1 MIKFILKYGEKV
13 TRLQIFYFS
22 PSKQFSKN
30 SIVKNYYCSNC
41 LLLSFI
47 KIPRF
52 VGIIYFSFICASNLP
67 KFSTLWLKLNS
78 ILLFFSSVY
87 NFPLYNKR
95 SRNAACYLN
104 KFQLEK
110 LRKPRKI
117 IANNERNEWKYRLNH
132 TLSREQKKRSFDFR
146 KCIIDPLQL
155 FLSSSQHGE
164 SIWNG
169 NRGGEGEGWMER
181 RSSVPSVHYLNSS
194 APYSVS
200 IPIIESE
207 WNRFDTLASRA
218 FPPSSYLISFY
229 LCIRA

>member
-1 MIKFILKYGEKV
+1 MQ
-13 TRLQIFYFS
+13 T
-22 PSKQFSKN
+22 
-30 SIVKNYYCSNC
+30 
-41 LLLSFI
+41 
-47 KIPRF
+47 
-52 VGIIYFSFICASNLP
+52 
-67 KFSTLWLKLNS
+67 TT
-78 ILLFFSSVY
+78 
-87 NFPLYNKR
+87 
-95 SRNAACYLN
+95 
-104 KFQLEK
+104 
-110 LRKPRKI
+110 
-117 IANNERNEWKYRLNH
+117 RNEWKYRLNH

-218 FPPSSYLISFY
+218 FPPPPILCLFISVYERNEKKTPSLQLTVEGKYKYGGRMRWRNEGGRIEKLEIYSELWRKFRALDEAVQWGLVCANRGWSYDKNIHLFFLQLWFFFWY
-229 LCIRA
+229 RIRYYATKYS

>member
-41 LLLSFI
+41 LRLPFI

-52 VGIIYFSFICASNLP
+52 IRIIYFSFICASNLP

-117 IANNERNEWKYRLNH
+117 IANNDTKWMKIPFEPHIEPRAEEALVRFQEMHN
-132 TLSREQKKRSFDFR
+132 RSFATFPFFEPTRRIHMER
-146 KCIIDPLQL
+146 KQ
-155 FLSSSQHGE
+155 G
-164 SIWNG
+164 
-169 NRGGEGEGWMER
+169 RGGGRLDGKEVKCAER
-181 RSSVPSVHYLNSS
+181 AL
-194 APYSVS
+194 
-200 IPIIESE
+200 
-207 WNRFDTLASRA
+207 FK
-218 FPPSSYLISFY
+218 
-229 LCIRA
+229 